1 MNREELLQPLEI
13 LEIELGRMNLDQVSR
28 DIIEDY
34 LADIRHNLCDLYND
48 YLDLKY

>member
-1 MNREELLQPLEI
+1 MNREKLLQPIEL
-13 LEIELGRMNLDQVSR
+13 LKIELGRMNLDPVSK

-34 LADIRHNLCDLYND
+34 LADIAYNMNDLYND

>member
-1 MNREELLQPLEI
+1 MDREELLQPLE
-13 LEIELGRMNLDQVSR
+13 LLKIELGRMSLDSVSK

-34 LADIRHNLCDLYND
+34 LADIKNNINDLYND